1 MSVPA
6 RSCGATRQAID
17 ERSDKFI
24 PPENKE
30 EGAAMTR
37 IRRYVGSPASLV
49 SRRAVLGTIA
59 GGAIAGSFLGD
70 GYRAQAAAPALKT
83 VEPGYLTCAIAGD
96 LPMTG
101 IKDGQ
106 FIGMDAEI
114 ITAIAEKLGLKTK
127 PALME
132 WAATI
137 EAVRSGRADCM
148 LGNMGW
154 SKPRSEVLAITDPIY
169 YVTRFLVQKPG
180 QNIDS
185 VESLNGRKM
194 GTVTGFTPIP
204 DMKRVPGLT
213 ELKLY
218 DTSDAVIRDVIAG
231 RIDTCVLDGPTLD
244 YLISRNPSWGL
255 IQLPMKVNPDY
266 PILTGRNHA
275 VIGVAMGNCDLF
287 QAINQGVA
295 WVWRTGVNKK
305 ALDKYGITNPA
316 YFTPV
321 EKPPRLGVD
330 RDEANNIIGPMQSC
344 KGDFSSLFGA

>member
-1 MSVPA
+1 
-6 RSCGATRQAID
+6 
-17 ERSDKFI
+17 
-24 PPENKE
+24 
-30 EGAAMTR
+30 MTGIGR
-37 IRRYVGSPASLV
+37 NRGDFNGLV
-49 SRRAVLGTIA
+49 SRRTVLGTLA
-59 GGAIAGSFLGD
+59 GGVFAGAFPSD
-70 GYRAQAAAPALKT
+70 GCRAQAAVAAPKT
-83 VEPGYLTCAIAGD
+83 VEAGYLTCAIAGD

-101 IKDGQ
+101 VKDGQ

-154 SKPRSEVLAITDPIY
+154 SKPRAEVLAITDPIY

-185 VESLNGRKM
+185 VESLSGRKM

-204 DMKRVPGLT
+204 DMKRIPGLT

-255 IQLPMKVNPDY
+255 VQLPMKVDPGY

-275 VIGVAMGNCDLF
+275 VIGVAMGNCELF
-287 QAINQGVA
+287 QAINQGIA
-295 WVWRTGVNKK
+295 WVWRTGVNKT
-305 ALDKYGITNPA
+305 ALAKYGITNPA
-316 YFTPV
+316 YLTPV

-330 RDEANNIIGPMQSC
+330 RDEANHIIGTMESC